1 MRDPKRPAVVR
12 AAHHVVGPAAFPAAF
27 PADCPVDFPEG
38 GQLNKQEG
46 SLESTREGSRFG
58 TRADK
63 RAAVREGQ
71 SADHIG
77 DQVEGPFEDQARRWS
92 VPRLDCR
99 GRGGPRCSMDMRVVV
114 AMSAEVRMA
123 VGNLRGRG
131 RRPTWVLESR

>member
-1 MRDPKRPAVVR
+1 MRDPRQPAVVR

-27 PADCPVDFPEG
+27 PADVPVG
-38 GQLNKQEG
+38 GQLNKQG
-46 SLESTREGSRFG
+46 GSRFG

-63 RAAVREGQ
+63 RAAVLEGQ
-71 SADHIG
+71 SADHIE
-77 DQVEGPFEDQARRWS
+77 DQVAGPFADQTRRWS

-123 VGNLRGRG
+123 GGNLRGRG